1 MSNRYDV
8 ERESRPLHLDRRS
21 FSGPTVL
28 FALAL
33 LPLAA
38 AVAGLVS
45 PTSGLML
52 GGALFVAGALEATVG
67 HAAAVRDRAKADR
80 LLLAGHRSSPELEW
94 RAEELTSERQRKA
107 LAKSL
112 HALVAS
118 LGQNVVMTAQVVNR
132 PAARAQR
139 ARLTAIGDRLLR
151 LEKPVSARGV
161 LMVRRLLADGGSPLY
176 DRRHA
181 DELPE
186 RLDILLRALEP
197 RR

>member
-1 MSNRYDV
+1 M
-8 ERESRPLHLDRRS
+8 
-21 FSGPTVL
+21 GPTVI

-33 LPLAA
+33 LPLAC

-67 HAAAVRDRAKADR
+67 QAASVRERARADR
-80 LLLAGHRSSPELEW
+80 LLLAGHGSSPELEW
-94 RAEELTSERQRKA
+94 RTEELTSDRQRQA

-112 HALVAS
+112 RSLIAS

-139 ARLTAIGDRLLR
+139 AKLTALADRLAR
-151 LEKPVSARGV
+151 LDKPVDARGV
-161 LMVRRLLADGGSPLY
+161 LMVRQLLADGGSPLY
-176 DRRHA
+176 DRRRA
-181 DELPE
+181 EELPE
-186 RLDILLRALEP
+186 RLDTLVRALEP